1 MSQRRLTSW
10 NGGRYVAMTCLIILI
25 SDNIQ
30 DKGHLYPTLRRIAI
44 DFLACQA
51 SSIPC
56 ECLFSGGGE
65 VATKRRAQL
74 GAMRF
79 EELQVLKFAWRNNI
93 ADLASWSTAEV
104 EEVDDTRVYEDLF
117 NADQEQSAWDVTPDE
132 IASWSWNTYKY
143 YYREKPV
150 QTGLWTATR
159 PIC

>member
-1 MSQRRLTSW
+1 M
-10 NGGRYVAMTCLIILI
+10 
-25 SDNIQ
+25 
-30 DKGHLYPTLRRIAI
+30 
-44 DFLACQA
+44 
-51 SSIPC
+51 
-56 ECLFSGGGE
+56 
-65 VATKRRAQL
+65 KRRAQL
-74 GAMRF
+74 GAVRF

-150 QTGLWTATR
+150 QTGLWTTTG